1 MARTWRYGGV
11 TDVTVKTQ
19 QPEFVPDSLPLTI
32 ATSLVHSYY
41 RCLQWGLMGNDDN
54 QDRERAVRDRI
65 AIFFQADEQAQSK
78 HASNEELQKLQNA
91 VGRLDQLLTDAAADE
106 QTQRNRITEE
116 EAQGLRDAATRL
128 DQLLADISGKDG
140 APGLKLRN
148 RPNKDTAG

>member
-1 MARTWRYGGV
+1 
-11 TDVTVKTQ
+11 
-19 QPEFVPDSLPLTI
+19 
-32 ATSLVHSYY
+32 
-41 RCLQWGLMGNDDN
+41 MGNDDN

-91 VGRLDQLLTDAAADE
+91 VGRLDQLLTDAADE

-128 DQLLADISGKDG
+128 DQLLADISGKGG

>member
-1 MARTWRYGGV
+1 MARKWRYGGV

-19 QPEFVPDSLPLTI
+19 QPEFVPDTVPLTI
-32 ATSLVHSYY
+32 AVSLVHSYY
-41 RCLQWGLMGNDDN
+41 RCLQWGVMGNDDN

-65 AIFFQADEQAQSK
+65 ANFLQADEQAQRK
-78 HASNEELQKLQNA
+78 R
-91 VGRLDQLLTDAAADE
+91 V
-106 QTQRNRITEE
+106 TEE

-148 RPNKDTAG
+148 RPNKD